1 MPLDSSIALGVRQPE
16 YENPLKQY
24 ANVLA
29 IQGAQNTNALA
40 QYGLAKAKR
49 EDADQNA
56 LRASLSGVDI
66 STPEGQ
72 AAARNALL
80 RSGKV
85 KEAAEFDKSLL
96 ERRKITG
103 EIDAKA
109 LETGVKA
116 LGLYREQLSN
126 VTDPESAARWVAA
139 QYSDPNLAP
148 IVSRMGPMDQAIA
161 KIPRDP
167 KGFQTWLAQNA
178 LGMDKFLE
186 KNAPILS
193 TKDVG
198 GTVEDRTFR
207 PLTGELSSLGTTAKT
222 ATPGDLLTDARGQVS
237 NRIAAGNLGVAQGNL
252 SVSRQRLANETNP
265 ALQGSLAEAKAGG
278 TERGQTVAK
287 AALDLPNAIA
297 KAEAAVGL
305 IDQLVGDLNVDKNGK
320 LMAPKGKRA
329 PHPGFESVVGA
340 TIVPGL
346 RFVEGSDSAGFAS
359 LLDQI
364 KGGAFLQAFETLKG
378 GGQITELEGKTA
390 TQAITRL
397 NKAQSEAEF
406 VKAARELQGV
416 VRDVAKRAKAKAGPA
431 TAPAAGSVL
440 KFDAQGNPL

>member
-29 IQGAQNTNALA
+29 IQGAQNQNALA

-49 EDADQNA
+49 DDADQNA

-80 RSGKV
+80 RSGNV
-85 KEAAEFDKSLL
+85 AGAAAFDKSLL
-96 ERRKITG
+96 ERRKMTG

-167 KGFQTWLAQNA
+167 RGFQTWLAQNA
-178 LGMDKFLE
+178 MGMDKFLV

-252 SVSRQRLANETNP
+252 SVNRQRLLDARNP
-265 ALQGSLAEAKAGG
+265 DLQAQLSAAGAKGKEIGQAEAELAIDP
-278 TERGQTVAK
+278 VK
-287 AALDLPNAIA
+287 AATSARKILEAVNYKPAA
-297 KAEAAVGL
+297 GKTKASDDVSRL
-305 IDQLVGDLNVDKNGK
+305 IDRSTSGMLQNAVAQGYGAVTGDATSGREAIGELTTLANKLTMDLMGGK
-320 LMAPKGKRA
+320 LGAGVSNTDREFMLGQLGDIANANTPASERQAAWGR
-329 PHPGFESVVGA
+329 VVGRLN
-340 TIVPGL
+340 TI
-346 RFVEGSDSAGFAS
+346 AG
-359 LLDQI
+359 
-364 KGGAFLQAFETLKG
+364 
-378 GGQITELEGKTA
+378 GKTA
-390 TQAITRL
+390 ASKPKTP
-397 NKAQSEAEF
+397 
-406 VKAARELQGV
+406 GV
-416 VRDVAKRAKAKAGPA
+416 IDFND
-431 TAPAAGSVL
+431 L
-440 KFDAQGNPL
+440 K